1 MRIVAWP
8 TQLHRNS
15 CLQRSNRLKLPY
27 LLFWISEPSLYT
39 QVSRVWFQTL
49 IGWVCDFTVAVFVLC
64 VHGASYFGLL
74 LCCGSV
80 FGTYT
85 LVHFCYGSLWIAKVR
100 EFQVEL
106 LSWTNACVDHPHFSF
121 PGEFSPCFC
130 TAITPKERHRSR
142 CVLCFQHLFT
152 GLANLFWL
160 DVFNVSYSS
169 ISTLV

>member
-1 MRIVAWP
+1 MANPI
-8 TQLHRNS
+8 HRNS

-39 QVSRVWFQTL
+39 HVSRVWFQTL

-74 LCCGSV
+74 LGCGSV

-130 TAITPKERHRSR
+130 TAIAPKERHRSR

>member
-1 MRIVAWP
+1 MRIITWP

-15 CLQRSNRLKLPY
+15 CLQRSKDLRCHTY
-27 LLFWISEPSLYT
+27 YSE
-39 QVSRVWFQTL
+39 FQNPPHHHL
-49 IGWVCDFTVAVFVLC
+49 CGGIHKSPLCGDFTVALFVLC
-64 VHGASYFGLL
+64 VHSASHFGLL
-74 LCCGSV
+74 LCCKGV
-80 FGTYT
+80 FGMCT

-100 EFQVEL
+100 VFQVEL
-106 LSWTNACVDHPHFSF
+106 LSWTNACVDRPHFSF

-160 DVFNVSYSS
+160 DVFNVSYSP